1 MLTKS
6 YLLGVYSTI
15 DFNAYLLL
23 ESTILDN
30 RATIYLVNNLDL
42 IKPRLFIKISSINY
56 IEVGT

>member
-1 MLTKS
+1 MLTKR

-42 IKPRLFIKISSINY
+42 IKPRLFIKISGVNY

>member
-6 YLLGVYSTI
+6 HLLGVYSTI
-15 DFNAYLLL
+15 DFNAYPLL

-30 RATIYLVNNLDL
+30 RATIYLVNNIDL
-42 IKPRLFIKISSINY
+42 IKPRLFIKTSSINY

>member
-15 DFNAYLLL
+15 NFNSYLLL

-42 IKPRLFIKISSINY
+42 IKPRLFIKISNINN
-56 IEVGT
+56 IEVRT

>member
-6 YLLGVYSTI
+6 YLLGVYLTI
-15 DFNAYLLL
+15 DFNANLLL

-42 IKPRLFIKISSINY
+42 IKPRLFIKISGINY

>member
-6 YLLGVYSTI
+6 YLLDVYSTI
-15 DFNAYLLL
+15 DFNTYLLL

-30 RATIYLVNNLDL
+30 RAAIYLVNNLDL

>member
-6 YLLGVYSTI
+6 HLLGVYSTI

-23 ESTILDN
+23 DSTILDN

-56 IEVGT
+56 VEVGT

>member
-6 YLLGVYSTI
+6 YLLGIYSTI
-15 DFNAYLLL
+15 DLNAYLLL

-56 IEVGT
+56 VEVGT

>member
-6 YLLGVYSTI
+6 HLLGVYSTI
-15 DFNAYLLL
+15 DFNAHPLL

-30 RATIYLVNNLDL
+30 RAAIYLVNNLDL
-42 IKPRLFIKISSINY
+42 IKPRSFIKTSGINY